1 MTEEIVR
8 KLLPINEDNSIG
20 PSYGHYMRWSLGDET
35 VTLDSD
41 FTVEELEAIAWWM
54 RNKNASP
61 VSKPNDSTTAST

>member
-1 MTEEIVR
+1 MTEETVR
-8 KLLPINEDNSIG
+8 QLLPINEDDSIG
-20 PSYGHYMRWSLGDET
+20 PSYGHYMRWYLGDET

-61 VSKPNDSTTAST
+61 VFKPNDSTTAST

>member
-20 PSYGHYMRWSLGDET
+20 PSYGHYMCWHLGDET

-41 FTVEELEAIAWWM
+41 FTIEELEAIAWWM

-61 VSKPNDSTTAST
+61 VSEPNDSTTAST